1 MRTSI
6 CSPSGRRRKIQLEA
20 LKLWLQVLGL
30 IGGGRKGVV
39 PPGDQPVNGERNVTG
54 DGPPP
59 RRIHGAEDLTP
70 AQCMESW
77 HELQEDR
84 RKRRERCAQR
94 ERNAK

>member
-70 AQCMESW
+70 EQWMESW